1 MVLDASA
8 VLALI
13 LRETGWERVRDA
25 LDDAMLSTV
34 NYSEAVARL
43 TDRGA
48 SEDIILGYFRA
59 LDIPLVEFDA
69 SVAFSAGRLWWQT
82 RAHGLSLADSACLAI
97 ARHLGLPAL
106 TADQAWADLDIGVKV
121 ELIR

>member
-1 MVLDASA
+1 

-34 NYSEAVARL
+34 TYSEAVARL
-43 TDRGA
+43 TERGA
-48 SEDIILGYFRA
+48 SEDIIHDHFRA
-59 LDIPLVEFDA
+59 LDVPLVEFDA
-69 SVAFSAGRLWWQT
+69 SIAFSAGRLRRPT
-82 RAHGLSLADSACLAI
+82 RAHGLTFADRACLAT
-97 ARHLGLPAL
+97 ARHLGLPVL
-106 TADQAWADLDIGVKV
+106 TADQAWAGLDIGVRV